1 MCIFRY
7 YCEYTNGFTSPHCE
21 ILCVFSDTSVSVLMG
36 SKVLTVRF
44 CIFLGTTVSVL
55 MGSKVLT
62 VRFCVYFQ
70 VLL

>member
-1 MCIFRY
+1 
-7 YCEYTNGFTSPHCE
+7 
-21 ILCVFSDTSVSVLMG
+21 MG

-44 CIFLGTTVSVL
+44 CIFRYYYECADGFKGAHCEILCVFSGTTVSVL
-55 MGSKVLT
+55 MGSNVLT

>member
-7 YCEYTNGFTSPHCE
+7 YCECADGFKGPHCE
-21 ILCVFSDTSVSVLMG
+21 ILCVFS
-36 SKVLTVRF
+36 
-44 CIFLGTTVSVL
+44 GTTVSVL
-55 MGSKVLT
+55 MGSQVLTVRFCVYTVSVLMGSQVLT

>member
-7 YCEYTNGFTSPHCE
+7 YCEYTNGFTGPHCE
-21 ILCVFSDTSVSVLMG
+21 ILCVFSD
-36 SKVLTVRF
+36 
-44 CIFLGTTVSVL
+44 TTVSVL

>member
-7 YCEYTNGFTSPHCE
+7 YCECTDEFKGAHCE
-21 ILCVFSDTSVSVLMG
+21 ILCVFSDTTVSVLRG

-44 CIFLGTTVSVL
+44 Y
-55 MGSKVLT
+55 
-62 VRFCVYFQ
+62 VYFQ